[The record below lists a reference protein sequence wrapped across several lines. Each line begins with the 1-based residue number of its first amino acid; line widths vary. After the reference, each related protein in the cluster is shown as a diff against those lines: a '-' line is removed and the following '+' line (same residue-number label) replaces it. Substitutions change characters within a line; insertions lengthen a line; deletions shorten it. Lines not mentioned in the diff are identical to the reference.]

1 MSLAGLRPRLT
12 LLVATVVIV
21 SVGIAFVAV
30 YRGTSGE
37 LRHRSENDLRADIT
51 RLAAS
56 VVAKPETPDSVVA
69 RARSFM
75 ARQPFRATEHVI
87 FVKVPGRPAISNQP
101 ELLGLAP
108 REDGETADRVEAEAR
123 AATAFLDSPPGS
135 AIRELPDAGNVRLLV
150 RDVTRNGRLVARLGV
165 GEPTAATDRSRDVV
179 LDAFLLAG
187 GLAIVVAL
195 GGGLFVASRVAS
207 PLRRMAAVAT
217 QVDAGDMG
225 PRMAVSEGHAR
236 EVKVLGDAF
245 DHMLNRLQSA
255 FDRQAGFVADASH
268 ELRTPLT
275 VISGQI
281 EVLGLEQ
288 QPDPAEIHR
297 VARLVREEVQRMAR
311 LVDDMLLLAQ
321 AGETTFLHPGTID
334 VPEFLDE
341 LAAGMSAGLG
351 RTIEIGARPAVKVQ
365 ADRDRVTQALRNLLR
380 NAVAHTQGRVVLAAE
395 VADGRLRFTVD
406 DDGPGIPEDQ
416 RRRIFD
422 RFHRIAADRRPAE
435 GGAGLGLPIA
445 QAIAEAHGGRAWA
458 GTSALGGARLV
469 IELPLQ
475 PG

>member
-1 MSLAGLRPRLT
+1 MRLAGLRPRLT

-37 LRHRSENDLRADIT
+37 LRHRSENDLRADIS

-56 VVAKPETPDSVVA
+56 VVADPGTPDAVVA
-69 RARSFM
+69 RARAFM

-87 FVKVPGRPAISNQP
+87 FVKVPGRPVVTNQP
-101 ELLGLAP
+101 ELLGLASHD
-108 REDGETADRVEAEAR
+108 EGESADRRRDER
-123 AATAFLDSPPGS
+123 RGATAFLATPPGS
-135 AIRELPDAGNVRLLV
+135 SIRELPDAGKVRLLV
-150 RDVTRNGRLVARLGV
+150 RDVTRDGHLVARLGV
-165 GEPTAATDRSRDVV
+165 GEPTAAVDRSRDVV

-195 GGGLFVASRVAS
+195 GGGLFVASRVAA

-217 QVDAGDMG
+217 QVDAGDMD
-225 PRMAVSEGHAR
+225 PRMAVSKGHAR

-245 DHMLNRLQSA
+245 DHMLIRLQSA
-255 FDRQAGFVADASH
+255 FDRQVGFVADASH

-288 QPDPAEIHR
+288 QPDPAEIQR
-297 VARLVREEVQRMAR
+297 VTRLVREEVERMAR

-321 AGETTFLHPGTID
+321 AGETTFLHPSTID

-341 LAAGMSAGLG
+341 LAAGMAAGLG
-351 RTIEIGARPAVKVQ
+351 RTIEIGTRPPVTVR
-365 ADRDRVTQALRNLLR
+365 ADRDRITQAVRNLLR

-395 VADGRLRFTVD
+395 AAAGRLRFTVD
-406 DDGPGIPEDQ
+406 DDGPGIPEAQ
-416 RRRIFD
+416 RRRVFD
-422 RFHRIAADRRPAE
+422 RFHRIAADRSPAE

-445 QAIAEAHGGRAWA
+445 QAIAEAHDGRAWA
-458 GTSALGGARLV
+458 ESSALGGARMV
-469 IELPLQ
+469 IELPLD
-475 PG
+475 PA